1 MRQKRIL
8 ATVPSNRRPSRC
20 GTLGQSGGK
29 DMQLYLLLVKDD
41 LPLFSFYDV
50 FLNCKT
56 ADPDDDDDLDESEWV
71 RGQLRP

>member
-8 ATVPSNRRPSRC
+8 AKVPSNRRPSKC
-20 GTLGQSGGK
+20 GTLGRSGGK
-29 DMQLYLLLVKDD
+29 DMQLYLLLMKFND
-41 LPLFSFYDV
+41 LQLLLFYDV

-71 RGQLRP
+71 RG